1 MAFTTNQEA
10 VAEFY
15 IAALGRSPEK
25 SGLDYWVGRLDGT
38 TGAQLTLDQ
47 VRAFFVDS
55 SIPEVA
61 TRFPAGQ
68 TNQEMVES
76 IYENVLSRAGD
87 TDGVAYWVSRIAGT
101 NTDGEAQITDLSEII
116 THVLGAATA
125 ANDAA
130 TLANKVTFA
139 ENVYT
144 TTATSLT
151 AAQLSTSTITDDDAT
166 LIAANAT
173 IDALE
178 PQTFTLTTGTDTFT
192 GTANNDTYTA
202 ALLTLGDTDVLDGG
216 AGTDTLNAEINA
228 NVGATANWDNI
239 ETMNFTAY
247 GAKSIDMSAMSGVT
261 TLNTVNSTGAIT
273 VNNAQT
279 ATMAVGFAG
288 TSTNSID
295 LNHAAGKLSGAA
307 DVLTVN
313 LNTAS
318 AVSLVVDAGFES
330 ATFNVT
336 GTNDVDTFTKNGIAT
351 VTLAGSGSVDF
362 ANTTL
367 DGISTLSAGAYTGA
381 VTTGTVSAT
390 TGFVDADIV
399 GATTGTSVILGSG
412 NDNIGFTD
420 ATSATT
426 YSNTVKLG
434 AGNDKLLATTAAT
447 GATYIFAEAGD
458 DAVSIGAHDAS
469 DLIDMGTGTDTL
481 TITGN
486 STGSV
491 LRGVENIT
499 INSTATS
506 VVVNSADQAA
516 AVTYKVAGT
525 AAAVTGLKAAS
536 TVTLAETVAGTS
548 TATTFEVGYAATE
561 AAATVAVNAATTDNL
576 KFTNITALTINA
588 SKALGNNTDTVD
600 LNGGT
605 TSLTINA
612 TKAVDLANIITPTDA
627 AGEKLASL
635 TVVGSEKVVIGDIV
649 NDAKL
654 STVSITAA
662 STTDSSIGAIADA
675 TSLTSVTATSSA
687 AGMAVGAIGGTTQGT
702 TAFNVNVSGATTA
715 QIGLINATAAKVGD
729 VTVTATNGTLTAG
742 VLKATE
748 LGTVS
753 YTSTNGI
760 VAASAAI
767 TTADATG
774 ITVNMTAKTTID
786 NDNDGTV
793 DGEDIVVTNTL
804 GGITASLGGAAAAG
818 ISYGVSAGKG
828 VVNLSASNTGGLN
841 ATIIN
846 GGTTT
851 SGETSTVTLGNAT
864 SSVNNTLDI
873 SGIVDTMNITG
884 GTGADNI
891 VFESTAQNN
900 VIKAGTLALGGG
912 TDSVSFAEF
921 DATGANSGTYTG
933 LYINLGATATVT
945 NGTASATVTAGQ
957 VKQYNSAAATNVTK
971 IDAAGSVFTLT
982 DVEAVVGSINAD
994 YIIAN
999 AAGTAITGAAGD
1011 DTLVLGAG
1019 ADTIVFSGHTL
1030 ATNGADTIGTF
1041 SSTDVFNF
1049 ASVLTSGAI
1058 INTLTGTAITLATT
1072 GALATERTSIALT
1085 DEKVMVIE
1093 VALKAGIDT
1102 AAEMITALTD
1112 AGVLDAVDTAASADA
1127 IIVIGGA
1134 DDDTV
1139 HYVYGIDNDG
1149 TAAVASGEI
1158 VLLGTITGDITNGIA
1173 GLTTANFSF

>member
-1 MAFTTNQEA
+1 M
-10 VAEFY
+10 
-15 IAALGRSPEK
+15 
-25 SGLDYWVGRLDGT
+25 
-38 TGAQLTLDQ
+38 
-47 VRAFFVDS
+47 
-55 SIPEVA
+55 
-61 TRFPAGQ
+61 
-68 TNQEMVES
+68 
-76 IYENVLSRAGD
+76 
-87 TDGVAYWVSRIAGT
+87 
-101 NTDGEAQITDLSEII
+101 
-116 THVLGAATA
+116 
-125 ANDAA
+125 
-130 TLANKVTFA
+130 
-139 ENVYT
+139 
-144 TTATSLT
+144 
-151 AAQLSTSTITDDDAT
+151 
-166 LIAANAT
+166 
-173 IDALE
+173 
-178 PQTFTLTTGTDTFT
+178 LTTGTDTFT

-367 DGISTLSAGAYTGA
+367 DGISTLSAGTYTGA
-381 VTTGTVSAT
+381 MTTGTVNAT
-390 TGFVDADIV
+390 TGFVGDDIV

-458 DAVSIGAHDAS
+458 DAVSIGAHDAA

-516 AVTYKVAGT
+516 AVTYKVGAGT

-548 TATTFEVGYAATE
+548 TATTFEVGYAAVE

-588 SKALGNNTDTVD
+588 SKALGNNTDTLD

-612 TKAVDLANIITPTDA
+612 TKAVDLANIITPSVTA
-627 AGEKLASL
+627 TETLASL

-649 NDAKL
+649 NDNKL

-687 AGMAVGAIGGTTQGT
+687 AGMAIGAIGGTTASVS
-702 TAFNVNVSGATTA
+702 AFNVSVTGATTA
-715 QIGLINATAAKVGD
+715 QIGALNGAGASKIGD
-729 VTVTATNGTLTAG
+729 VTVTATNGLMTAG
-742 VLKATE
+742 AIKATD
-748 LGTVS
+748 LGTVT
-753 YTSTNGI
+753 YTSTNGAVKSGTI
-760 VAASAAI
+760 DI
-767 TTADATG
+767 ADATG
-774 ITVNMTAKTTID
+774 ATINMTAKTNISD
-786 NDNDGTV
+786 DGAAPA
-793 DGEDIVVTNTL
+793 GEDIVIKNTL
-804 GGITASLGGAAAAG
+804 GAITASLGGAAAAG
-818 ISYGVSAGKG
+818 VSYEVTAGKG

-891 VFESTAQNN
+891 VFETTAQNN
-900 VIKAGTLALGGG
+900 VIKAGTFALGGG

-921 DATGANSGTYTG
+921 DATGANAATYTG
-933 LYINLGATATVT
+933 LYINLGATQTVT

-957 VKQYNSAAATNVTK
+957 VKQYDNDAATNTTK

-982 DVEAVVGSINAD
+982 DVEAVVATANAD
-994 YIIAN
+994 YIVAN
-999 AAGTAITGAAGD
+999 AAGSTITG
-1011 DTLVLGAG
+1011 GAG
-1019 ADTIVFSGHTL
+1019 ADVIVAGAGTDVIGGL
-1030 ATNGADTIGTF
+1030 ATADQSIISSAQSLTATIAAADTITF
-1041 SSTDVFNF
+1041 
-1049 ASVLTSGAI
+1049 
-1058 INTLTGTAITLATT
+1058 ATT
-1072 GALATERTSIALT
+1072 FVGNVDTVVGFAAGT
-1085 DEKVMVIE
+1085 DDFDVT
-1093 VALKAGIDT
+1093 T
-1102 AAEMITALTD
+1102 AATAPTNIVGL
-1112 AGVLDAVDTAASADA
+1112 TAAT
-1127 IIVIGGA
+1127 GL
-1134 DDDTV
+1134 T
-1139 HYVYGIDNDG
+1139 DG
-1149 TAAVASGEI
+1149 TAYVGYGTYNTTTGVFTLAAAFNATTAKDAIVVEGDGVQTVATEKDFI
-1158 VLLGTITGDITNGIA
+1158 LVT
-1173 GLTTANFSF
+1173 GLTQALAAADFI